1 MAPKIHVVL
10 NASYVDL
17 PKFAPERNTRIIIN
31 ILSYFCSHTTNAALR
46 SNNPLLYIPNC
57 PRPSSHLLYFQALYI
72 NFGLY
77 LQECWQSTVLVHLDS
92 QFPVLTAVI
101 ITDVISS
108 EHSSASCPSLLFKCY
123 NGFLSPLL
131 TDRMTAWLSDRINN

>member
-1 MAPKIHVVL
+1 MAPKLHVVL
-10 NASYVDL
+10 KASYVDL
-17 PKFAPERNTRIIIN
+17 PKFTPERNTHTIIN

-46 SNNPLLYIPNC
+46 SNNLLLYIPNC

-108 EHSSASCPSLLFKCY
+108 EHSLCFMSLFTLQMLQWFS
-123 NGFLSPLL
+123 FSL
-131 TDRMTAWLSDRINN
+131 TYWQNDCLIVWQNK